1 MTGGLQWSGTGE
13 HGVGTGKKKY
23 LDSELGTETV
33 KTMERIKAT
42 LDPFGLFNPG
52 KVGLSWISSD
62 TCD

>member
-33 KTMERIKAT
+33 KTMKRIKAT
-42 LDPFGLFNPG
+42 LDPLGLFNPG
-52 KVGLSWISSD
+52 KVGLS
-62 TCD
+62 